1 MNRTSRYRTQFFFY
15 VFFNL
20 WLNLFIFLVSPEMG
34 KQERNQILNE
44 IDLIENIVFSREH
57 QMGKL

>member
-1 MNRTSRYRTQFFFY
+1 MFFFQS
-15 VFFNL
+15 VAK
-20 WLNLFIFLVSPEMG
+20 FIYIPGSPEMG

-57 QMGKL
+57 